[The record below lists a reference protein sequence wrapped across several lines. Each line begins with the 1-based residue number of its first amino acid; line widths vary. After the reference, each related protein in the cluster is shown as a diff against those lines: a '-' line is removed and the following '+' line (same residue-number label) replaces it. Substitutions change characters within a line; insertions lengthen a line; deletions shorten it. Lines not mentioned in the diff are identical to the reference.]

1 MAAAVSMGTA
11 PGRVNNGSSAAEE
24 EQLYAQLLQLQD
36 TVIAGQHPL
45 FKLPPAAIAQLKA
58 SLIVPDAA
66 ATNGA
71 AVATNQQTLQ
81 SSPSTRISSL
91 PGLHAQ
97 AAPVQ
102 PGPAAVSAFA
112 AKSRGLD
119 PIFLEKS
126 SSLVRAE
133 GQLKR
138 QRIERD
144 LLTQVEQRRHTARG
158 GDPAAEGLSRIDID
172 AVLTAALSR
181 VPPRS
186 GLQSARPAS
195 ASSFDENDYYSS
207 QAPSEWSSDDDGSK
221 HSDKGAGA
229 STAGF
234 ERLNP
239 AAAKAT
245 TGSHAHPNRIPQ
257 KRNQP
262 EPFVAHSTKARSQYY
277 PDHEPDDVDD
287 AGDEDEDEE
296 YTPPDAAA
304 FDSAR
309 MGDMPQD
316 AQQPTDVDDD
326 NSDYEPGEITQDST
340 VLTPH
345 NQQAPP
351 AQPPAH
357 VIRNHLTHL
366 AAPQPNRV
374 SPLTTAK
381 GPGFELELVN
391 GQPEVIQ
398 KERAPPRSMPM
409 ASRASTVSPANG
421 GSGNKKKR
429 AKKRK
434 REQVRDEKATKRNKR
449 PEDKGAGRQGPQTG
463 QEPYIKDEPFSPP
476 PLLANVP
483 EAPQYPPP
491 QFRPAPAHVDLS
503 SPSQPQHLHY
513 APEQPR
519 APLRYEHAPAA
530 SPAVLRVA
538 SPTAYQPKQRDTQ
551 DLRRMASLQYAQK
564 ASSPP
569 QQARAYSPVGPYQP
583 RYQEGPHVQEMQYV
597 RAPSPRRQP
606 EYQEGYS
613 RAQSPAIMPPPP
625 PKRIIVDQYG
635 NRYYAADPGPAPATA
650 VSARASVAPVDRRF
664 EHQPTFE
671 RASSRLAYAPQP
683 PTRYEPSYSAV
694 PPLSQPPAR
703 RYEQPVEYID
713 SNGYRVRQQP
723 EPTSPTYQPQPR
735 YEAMPPPPPPPAPAE
750 PTSPVYREVPRYDQM
765 LPPPPPQPPREP
777 TSPVYQQASRAYSMR
792 PEVPAPAGCAR
803 QASVAPAPYAR
814 QEMPP
819 PAAPPRAVSVMPG
832 GAADYP
838 QYAPQPSYG
847 YAPAPQPV
855 KYVDQYGREMYPQQL
870 RPASEFRYQ

>member
-11 PGRVNNGSSAAEE
+11 PARVNHGSSAAEE
-24 EQLYAQLLQLQD
+24 EQLYAHLLQLQD
-36 TVIAGQHPL
+36 TVIAGQHSTL
-45 FKLPPAAIAQLKA
+45 KLPPAAIAQLKA

-66 ATNGA
+66 TANGVAAT
-71 AVATNQQTLQ
+71 TDPQTLQ
-81 SSPSTRISSL
+81 SSPATRIPSL

-102 PGPAAVSAFA
+102 TGPAAVSAFA

-144 LLTQVEQRRHTARG
+144 LQAQVEQRRHAARG

-221 HSDKGAGA
+221 HSDKGAGDF
-229 STAGF
+229 TAGF
-234 ERLNP
+234 ERPNP
-239 AAAKAT
+239 AAKAT
-245 TGSHAHPNRIPQ
+245 SGSHAHPTRIPQ
-257 KRNQP
+257 KRTQP
-262 EPFVAHSTKARSQYY
+262 DSFVAHSTKARSQYY
-277 PDHEPDDVDD
+277 PDDEPDDVDD
-287 AGDEDEDEE
+287 MGDEDEDEE

-309 MGDMPQD
+309 MGDTLHD

-398 KERAPPRSMPM
+398 KERAPPRSMPT
-409 ASRASTVSPANG
+409 ASRASTASPANG

-434 REQVRDEKATKRNKR
+434 REQVRDDKATKRNKR
-449 PEDKGAGRQGPQTG
+449 PEDKRAFRQGPQTG

-503 SPSQPQHLHY
+503 SPSQHLHY

-519 APLRYEHAPAA
+519 APPRYEYPPAA
-530 SPAVLRVA
+530 SSAVLRVA
-538 SPTAYQPKQRDTQ
+538 SPAAYQPKQRDTQ

-564 ASSPP
+564 APSPP
-569 QQARAYSPVGPYQP
+569 PQASTYSPVAPYQP
-583 RYQEGPHVQEMQYV
+583 RYQEGPQVQEMQYV
-597 RAPSPRRQP
+597 RAPSPPRQP

-613 RAQSPAIMPPPP
+613 CAQSPAMMSPPP

-671 RASSRLAYAPQP
+671 RASSHLAYAPQP
-683 PTRYEPSYSAV
+683 PTRYEPSYSTV
-694 PPLSQPPAR
+694 PPPSQPPAR

-723 EPTSPTYQPQPR
+723 EQTSPTYQPQPR
-735 YEAMPPPPPPPAPAE
+735 YEAMPPPQPAPAE

-765 LPPPPPQPPREP
+765 LPPPPPQPREP
-777 TSPVYQQASRAYSMR
+777 TSPVYQQAPRAYSAR
-792 PEVPAPAGCAR
+792 PEIPAPAGYAR

-819 PAAPPRAVSVMPG
+819 PAAPQRAVSVMPG
-832 GAADYP
+832 GAAEYP

-847 YAPAPQPV
+847 YAPAPPQAV

-870 RPASEFRYQ
+870 RPASEYRYQ

>member
-11 PGRVNNGSSAAEE
+11 PGRVNNGSSTAEE
-24 EQLYAQLLQLQD
+24 EQLYARLLQLQD
-36 TVIAGQHPL
+36 TVVAGRHST

-66 ATNGA
+66 TTNGA
-71 AVATNQQTLQ
+71 AATTDTQTLQ
-81 SSPSTRISSL
+81 SSPATRIPSL

-102 PGPAAVSAFA
+102 PGSAAVSAFA

-144 LLTQVEQRRHTARG
+144 LQTQVEQRRHAARG

-207 QAPSEWSSDDDGSK
+207 QAPS
-221 HSDKGAGA
+221 AF
-229 STAGF
+229 TAGF
-234 ERLNP
+234 ERPNP
-239 AAAKAT
+239 AAKAT
-245 TGSHAHPNRIPQ
+245 SGSHAHPTRIPQ
-257 KRNQP
+257 KRTQP
-262 EPFVAHSTKARSQYY
+262 DSFVAHSTKARSQYY
-277 PDHEPDDVDD
+277 PDDEPDDVDD
-287 AGDEDEDEE
+287 MGDEDEDEE

-309 MGDMPQD
+309 MGDTLHD

-398 KERAPPRSMPM
+398 KERAPPRSMPT
-409 ASRASTVSPANG
+409 ASRASTASPANG

-434 REQVRDEKATKRNKR
+434 REQVRDDKATKRNKR
-449 PEDKGAGRQGPQTG
+449 PEDKRAFRQGPQTG

-503 SPSQPQHLHY
+503 SPSQHLHY

-519 APLRYEHAPAA
+519 APPRYEYPPAA
-530 SPAVLRVA
+530 SSAVLRVA
-538 SPTAYQPKQRDTQ
+538 SPAAYQPKQRDTQ

-564 ASSPP
+564 APSPP
-569 QQARAYSPVGPYQP
+569 PQASTYSPVAPYQP
-583 RYQEGPHVQEMQYV
+583 RYQEGPQVQEMQYV
-597 RAPSPRRQP
+597 RAPSPPRQP

-613 RAQSPAIMPPPP
+613 CAQSPAMMSPPP

-671 RASSRLAYAPQP
+671 RASSHLAYAPQP
-683 PTRYEPSYSAV
+683 PTRYEPSYSTV
-694 PPLSQPPAR
+694 PPPSQPPAR

-723 EPTSPTYQPQPR
+723 EQTSPTYQPQPR
-735 YEAMPPPPPPPAPAE
+735 YEAMPPPQPAPAE

-765 LPPPPPQPPREP
+765 LPPPPPQPREP
-777 TSPVYQQASRAYSMR
+777 TSPVYQQAPRAYSAR
-792 PEVPAPAGCAR
+792 PEIPAPAGYAR

-814 QEMPP
+814 Q
-819 PAAPPRAVSVMPG
+819 
-832 GAADYP
+832 
-838 QYAPQPSYG
+838 
-847 YAPAPQPV
+847 
-855 KYVDQYGREMYPQQL
+855 
-870 RPASEFRYQ
+870 

>member
-11 PGRVNNGSSAAEE
+11 PGRVNNGSSTAEE
-24 EQLYAQLLQLQD
+24 EQLYARLLQLQD
-36 TVIAGQHPL
+36 TVVAGRHST
-45 FKLPPAAIAQLKA
+45 FELPPAAIAQLKA

-66 ATNGA
+66 TTNGA
-71 AVATNQQTLQ
+71 AATTDTQTLQ
-81 SSPSTRISSL
+81 SSPATRIPSL

-102 PGPAAVSAFA
+102 PGSAAVSAFA

-144 LLTQVEQRRHTARG
+144 LQTQVEQRRHAARG

-229 STAGF
+229 FTAGF
-234 ERLNP
+234 ERP
-239 AAAKAT
+239 YPAAKAT

-257 KRNQP
+257 KRTQP
-262 EPFVAHSTKARSQYY
+262 DSFVAYSTKTRSHYY
-277 PDHEPDDVDD
+277 PDDEPDDVDEV
-287 AGDEDEDEE
+287 GDEDEDEE

-309 MGDMPQD
+309 MGDMLHD

-409 ASRASTVSPANG
+409 ASRASTASPANG

-434 REQVRDEKATKRNKR
+434 RDQVRDEKATKRNKR
-449 PEDKGAGRQGPQTG
+449 PEEKRSVRQGLQTG
-463 QEPYIKDEPFSPP
+463 QEPYIKDEPLSPP
-476 PLLANVP
+476 PLLAHVP

-513 APEQPR
+513 APERPR
-519 APLRYEHAPAA
+519 AAPRYDYAPAA
-530 SPAVLRVA
+530 SPAMLRVA
-538 SPTAYQPKQRDTQ
+538 SPAAYQPKQRDTQ

-564 ASSPP
+564 APSPP
-569 QQARAYSPVGPYQP
+569 QQARTYSPVGPYQP
-583 RYQEGPHVQEMQYV
+583 RYQEGPQVQEMQYV
-597 RAPSPRRQP
+597 RAPSPPRQP

-613 RAQSPAIMPPPP
+613 RAESPAMMPPPP

-683 PTRYEPSYSAV
+683 PRYEASYSTV
-694 PPLSQPPAR
+694 PPPSQPPAR

-723 EPTSPTYQPQPR
+723 ETTSPSYQPQPR
-735 YEAMPPPPPPPAPAE
+735 YEAMPPPQPAPAE
-750 PTSPVYREVPRYDQM
+750 PTSPVYREAPRYDQM
-765 LPPPPPQPPREP
+765 LPPPQPQPREP
-777 TSPVYQQASRAYSMR
+777 TSPVYQQAPRAYTAR
-792 PEVPAPAGCAR
+792 PEVPAPAGYAR

-814 QEMPP
+814 QNLPP
-819 PAAPPRAVSVMPG
+819 PAAPQRAVSVMPS
-832 GAADYP
+832 GAAEYS

-847 YAPAPQPV
+847 YAPAPQAV

-870 RPASEFRYQ
+870 RPASEYRYQ

>member
-1 MAAAVSMGTA
+1 
-11 PGRVNNGSSAAEE
+11 
-24 EQLYAQLLQLQD
+24 
-36 TVIAGQHPL
+36 
-45 FKLPPAAIAQLKA
+45 
-58 SLIVPDAA
+58 
-66 ATNGA
+66 
-71 AVATNQQTLQ
+71 
-81 SSPSTRISSL
+81 
-91 PGLHAQ
+91 
-97 AAPVQ
+97 
-102 PGPAAVSAFA
+102 
-112 AKSRGLD
+112 
-119 PIFLEKS
+119 
-126 SSLVRAE
+126 
-133 GQLKR
+133 
-138 QRIERD
+138 
-144 LLTQVEQRRHTARG
+144 
-158 GDPAAEGLSRIDID
+158 AEGLSRIDID

-207 QAPSEWSSDDDGSK
+207 QAPSDF
-221 HSDKGAGA
+221 
-229 STAGF
+229 TAGF
-234 ERLNP
+234 ERPNP
-239 AAAKAT
+239 AAKAT
-245 TGSHAHPNRIPQ
+245 SGSHAHPTRIPQ
-257 KRNQP
+257 KRTQP
-262 EPFVAHSTKARSQYY
+262 DSFVAHSTKARSQYY
-277 PDHEPDDVDD
+277 PDDEPDDVDD
-287 AGDEDEDEE
+287 MGDEDEDEE

-309 MGDMPQD
+309 MGDTLHD

-398 KERAPPRSMPM
+398 KERAPPRSMPT
-409 ASRASTVSPANG
+409 ASRASTASPANG

-434 REQVRDEKATKRNKR
+434 REQVRDDKATKRNKR
-449 PEDKGAGRQGPQTG
+449 PEDKRAFRQGPQTG

-503 SPSQPQHLHY
+503 SPSQHLHY

-519 APLRYEHAPAA
+519 APPRYEYPPAA
-530 SPAVLRVA
+530 SSAVLRVA
-538 SPTAYQPKQRDTQ
+538 SPAAYQPKQRDTQ

-564 ASSPP
+564 APSPP
-569 QQARAYSPVGPYQP
+569 PQASTYSPVAPYQP
-583 RYQEGPHVQEMQYV
+583 RYQEGPQVQEMQYV
-597 RAPSPRRQP
+597 RAPSPPRQP

-613 RAQSPAIMPPPP
+613 CAQSPAMMSPPP

-671 RASSRLAYAPQP
+671 RASSHLAYAPQP
-683 PTRYEPSYSAV
+683 PTRYEPSYSTV
-694 PPLSQPPAR
+694 PPPSQPPAR

-723 EPTSPTYQPQPR
+723 EQTSPTYQPQPR
-735 YEAMPPPPPPPAPAE
+735 YEAMPPPQPAPAE

-765 LPPPPPQPPREP
+765 LPPPPPQPREP
-777 TSPVYQQASRAYSMR
+777 TSPVYQQAPRAYSAR
-792 PEVPAPAGCAR
+792 PEIPAPAGYAR

-819 PAAPPRAVSVMPG
+819 PAAPQRAVSVMPG
-832 GAADYP
+832 GAAEYP

-847 YAPAPQPV
+847 YAPAPPQAV

-870 RPASEFRYQ
+870 RPASEYRYQ